1 MVCTARMRRRHRISR
16 VLPSLVLM
24 GASLPSTLAWAE
36 ELICVADRVVTR
48 SEAPVAIRAE
58 VANSAQTLDQA
69 LVRWTA
75 ESGAIASSPD
85 GARWVAGTTPGYVRI
100 RGSLPSGAGGP
111 IECTV
116 RVYVA
121 EATLSLDETRKYF
134 LVPGEDA
141 PAGFASLSYL
151 LLGGHFDTAAEP
163 DRRAVVRAFLG
174 RIEELSVVDDVGSPG
189 TKNLLMI
196 PVLRAPPPVVS
207 EDPHGDTAVDWVLRN
222 FDYPRAQTILAR
234 AVEDY
239 GTGPYI
245 VSTRVVETDGEAVTE
260 SLVQDMTGAHRDV
273 AALWV
278 DLHVTRSTE
287 EEDWSSASFSVYATH
302 VLNALSVFS
311 EAVPA
316 AVQSVGNAAGWVV
329 QIAKLNP

>member
-1 MVCTARMRRRHRISR
+1 MYCTTRIPRRGQTFRGLRALALIGGSMISA
-16 VLPSLVLM
+16 LCS
-24 GASLPSTLAWAE
+24 AE
-36 ELICVADRVVTR
+36 ELVCVPDRVVTR
-48 SEAPVAIRAE
+48 PGATVAIKAE
-58 VANSAQTLDQA
+58 VANSARTLDRA
-69 LVRWTA
+69 LIRWTA
-75 ESGAIASSPD
+75 ESGTLATSPE
-85 GARWVAGTTPGYVRI
+85 GATWVAGTRLGHVRI
-100 RGSLPSGAGGP
+100 SGSLPSDAN
-111 IECTV
+111 EHLSCTV
-116 RVYVA
+116 RVYLA
-121 EATLSLDETRKYF
+121 DATLSLEKTRKYF
-134 LVPGEDA
+134 LLPGEDA
-141 PAGFASLSYL
+141 PEGFASLSYL
-151 LLGGHFDTAAEP
+151 LLGGHFDTAREP

-174 RIEELSVVDDVGSPG
+174 RIEELSVVDDAGSRR

-196 PVLRAPPPVVS
+196 PVEQAPPPVVS
-207 EDPHGDTAVDWVLRN
+207 EDPQGDTAVDWLLSN
-222 FDYPRAQTILAR
+222 FDYGRSQTILAR
-234 AVEDY
+234 AVGDY

-245 VSTRVVETDGEAVTE
+245 VSTRIVEKDGEPVTE

-287 EEDWSSASFSVYATH
+287 EEDWSSASFSVYAAH